1 MTAHARF
8 SPSAASRWM
17 ACPGSIALSAGVE
30 SQGSVYA
37 DEGSAAH
44 ELAQRALSYRKPAS
58 FWIGEEIQIGH
69 RIFVVDAEMA
79 EYVQA
84 YCDDVLARVGDGTL
98 LVEQRVGFSQAIG
111 VEGQF
116 GTADAI
122 ILSANGHDV
131 AIVDLKYGQGVR
143 VDAEENP
150 QLMTYAAAVLET
162 FDTIMDGVQSVT
174 MVVSQPRLDHVSEWE
189 CPIGRIRE
197 HVESM
202 RLAAQAALAAC
213 DDMELD
219 GHVSERFLHP
229 SDKACQWCPVKATCP
244 KLRATVS
251 ALVYDDFAALEA
263 PEAIMVMG
271 DPPVPKQARLG
282 ALYGVL
288 DLIEGWCRSVRGEVE
303 RQVMA
308 GITIIGPDGEPMKV
322 IEGRKGHRTWIDP
335 KAAEALLAG
344 FLPADKLYKP
354 VEIITPAVADKLLKK
369 QKHVIA
375 DLVKQSDGRP
385 KVTLGSDPAPPY
397 SGAASADEFGSVEGE
412 E

>member
-1 MTAHARF
+1 
-8 SPSAASRWM
+8 M

-30 SQGSVYA
+30 SKGSVYA

-44 ELAQRALSYRKPAS
+44 ELAQRALTYRKPAA
-58 FWIGEEIQIGH
+58 FWIGEEIQIGL
-69 RIFVVDAEMA
+69 RVFAVDVEMA

-84 YCDDVLARVGDGTL
+84 YVDDVLARVKDGTL
-98 LVEQRVGFSQAIG
+98 LVEQRVEFSRAIG
-111 VEGQF
+111 VDEQF

-122 ILSANGHDV
+122 ILSSDGAHV
-131 AIVDLKYGQGVR
+131 TIEDLKYGQGNR

-162 FDTIMDGVQSVT
+162 FDAIMEGVESVT

-202 RLAAQAALAAC
+202 RLAAQAALEGC
-213 DDMELD
+213 EVMDLTGSVPDELL
-219 GHVSERFLHP
+219 RP

-271 DPPVPKQARLG
+271 DPPVPKQAKLG

-288 DLIEGWCRSVRGEVE
+288 DLIEGWCRAVRGEVE

-322 IEGRKGHRTWIDP
+322 IEGRKGRREWIDA

-344 FLPADKLYKP
+344 FLPPEKLYKP
-354 VEIITPAVADKLLKK
+354 AELVTPAVAEKLLKK
-369 QKHVIA
+369 QKDVIA
-375 DLVKQSDGRP
+375 DLVKQADGKP

-397 SGAASADEFGSVEGE
+397 NGAADVSEFGNVEGDE
-412 E
+412 